1 MMEVSTA
8 GCLRAVLEELEK
20 PTGVPTPCHAVPLV
34 CLPDGN
40 TKPLCVRYM
49 KGLEHEQHR

>member
-1 MMEVSTA
+1 MLEER
-8 GCLRAVLEELEK
+8 GWAVLEELEK

-40 TKPLCVRYM
+40 TKPLCVRHLHVHLSSFFYSF
-49 KGLEHEQHR
+49 